1 MDNEKRIVK
10 MTDGSEKGITI
21 IISFKYKKNNK
32 NYIVYK
38 LEGSD
43 NTLISSF
50 DTIDDELILNEIS
63 KEEANEINIVL
74 KEIVQ
79 GGNR

>member
-1 MDNEKRIVK
+1 MYNEKRIAK
-10 MTDGSEKGITI
+10 MTDGSEKEITI

-38 LEGSD
+38 LEDSD